1 MVDRLAV
8 RGPWRRRQRDRM
20 DGAGLRRRFE
30 RDCVSRCRPNGS
42 PAAWRR
48 AIRPCVGAGRTE
60 MSDAAA
66 PSSADVTTLLVR
78 WSQGDSSALDAL
90 IGLIYEDCREIAA
103 RQMRRERAGHTL
115 DPTALVHE
123 LYLRLV
129 DQTRANWENRAQ
141 FFAVAAR
148 LMRRILVD
156 HARAR
161 HRAKRGGSA
170 TFVSLAAAGEE
181 PDDARAG
188 DVLAIDEAL
197 ERLSAIDQDQV
208 R

>member
-1 MVDRLAV
+1 
-8 RGPWRRRQRDRM
+8 
-20 DGAGLRRRFE
+20 
-30 RDCVSRCRPNGS
+30 
-42 PAAWRR
+42 
-48 AIRPCVGAGRTE
+48 
-60 MSDAAA
+60 MSGAAA
-66 PSSADVTTLLVR
+66 PSSDDVTTLLVR
-78 WSQGDSSALDAL
+78 WSRGDASALDAL
-90 IGLIYEDCREIAA
+90 IGLIYDDCRQIAA
-103 RQMRRERAGHTL
+103 RQMRGERPGHTL

-161 HRAKRGGSA
+161 HRAKRGRSV

-181 PDDARAG
+181 PDDARVG
-188 DVLAIDEAL
+188 DVIAVDEAL
-197 ERLSAIDQDQV
+197 ERLSEIDQDQV
-208 R
+208 RIIELRFFAGLTVEETAHVLRRSPRTVKREWRLAKAWLFRELQNEAV

>member
-1 MVDRLAV
+1 MSGAV
-8 RGPWRRRQRDRM
+8 
-20 DGAGLRRRFE
+20 A
-30 RDCVSRCRPNGS
+30 SS
-42 PAAWRR
+42 
-48 AIRPCVGAGRTE
+48 
-60 MSDAAA
+60 SD
-66 PSSADVTTLLVR
+66 DVTALLVR
-78 WSQGDSSALDAL
+78 WSRGDASALEAL
-90 IGLIYEDCREIAA
+90 IGLIYDDCKQIAA
-103 RQMRRERAGHTL
+103 RQMRGERPGHTL

-161 HRAKRGGSA
+161 HRAKRGRSV

-181 PDDARAG
+181 PDGARVG
-188 DVLAIDEAL
+188 DVIAIDEAL

-208 R
+208 RIIELRFFAGLTVEETAHVLRRSPRTVKREWRLAKAWLFRELQNEAM